1 MIVMTNR
8 DQPSKTLTSLKRRV
22 IWLILIWAAMA
33 LYFLINRL
41 VRGGVSLDLPVD
53 KLIPLYPPFVAPYLL
68 ADGLFVALPVWAA
81 LRAKAGD
88 FETYA
93 LCVLLATLV
102 SYVVYISFPTY
113 VNRPEVFGQDW
124 FSRAV
129 ALLYR
134 ADQAHN
140 AAPSG
145 HAFYTLLS
153 AIFLTRWKPRLI
165 WLWCAMTLLILAST
179 LLVRQHNLLDLA
191 AGLALAT
198 TVYILINYL
207 NRKKTFTFAS

>member
-1 MIVMTNR
+1 MPNR
-8 DQPSKTLTSLKRRV
+8 DQPSKTPTNLKRRV
-22 IWLILIWAAMA
+22 VWLVLILAAMA

-41 VRGGVSLDLPVD
+41 VRGGVSLDLPLD
-53 KLIPLYPPFVAPYLL
+53 RLIPLYPPFVAPYFL
-68 ADGLFVALPVWAA
+68 ADVLFIGLPVWAA
-81 LRAKAGD
+81 WRAKAGE

-93 LCVLLATLV
+93 LCLLLATLI
-102 SYVVYISFPTY
+102 SYVVYITFPTY
-113 VNRPEVFGQDW
+113 VNRPEVFGQDY

-145 HAFYTLLS
+145 HAFYTLIS

-165 WLWCAMTLLILAST
+165 WLWFAMTLLILAST
-179 LLVRQHNLLDLA
+179 LFVRQHNLLDLA
-191 AGLALAT
+191 AGLVLAT
-198 TVYILINYL
+198 TVYILMNYL